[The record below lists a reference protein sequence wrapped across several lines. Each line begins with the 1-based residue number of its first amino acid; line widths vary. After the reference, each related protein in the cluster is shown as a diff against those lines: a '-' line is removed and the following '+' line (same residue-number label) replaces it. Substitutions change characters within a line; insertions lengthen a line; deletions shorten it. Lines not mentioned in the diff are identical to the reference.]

1 MMLRFL
7 CIIMICIFFQMSCYD
22 GDPETSNV
30 ESYVT
35 GDTISLE
42 HQQMEFGYC
51 YPSDSTG
58 NTFSFAENSGKV
70 FMLEMSASW

>member
-1 MMLRFL
+1 
-7 CIIMICIFFQMSCYD
+7 MSCYD
-22 GDPETSNV
+22 GGPETSNV

-42 HQQMEFGYC
+42 HQQMQFSYC

>member
-1 MMLRFL
+1 
-7 CIIMICIFFQMSCYD
+7 MSCYD
-22 GDPETSNV
+22 ESPETTNST
-30 ESYVT
+30 ESYVK

-51 YPSDSTG
+51 YPPDSTG

>member
-1 MMLRFL
+1 
-7 CIIMICIFFQMSCYD
+7 MSCYDGDPETSND

-42 HQQMEFGYC
+42 HQMMDFDYC

-58 NTFSFAENSGKV
+58 NTFSFAEYSGKV